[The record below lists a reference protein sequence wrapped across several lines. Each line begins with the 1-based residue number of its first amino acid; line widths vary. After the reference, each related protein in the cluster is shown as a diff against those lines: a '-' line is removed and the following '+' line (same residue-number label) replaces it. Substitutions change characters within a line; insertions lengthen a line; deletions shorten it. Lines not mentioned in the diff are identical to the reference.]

1 MTAVRGGSHLE
12 RIGATWY
19 YHRVVPSDARAE
31 FGKRVVRVSLKTA
44 NRFEAERLEKSHDV
58 EFETRLKKARQTGP
72 GGFPRDPKIRIERM
86 VDEVLVSH
94 VQEGMDIDTALTFSE
109 IAGPDRTAVVQEID
123 RLAGVYDQ
131 HKDNFRQ
138 LMTDLQDVI
147 LSTEDWDRLRPEIV
161 QLVRNH
167 MANRDT
173 EFTVDW
179 AYSKWQAAKERPE
192 QTQTEARRYLDNFKH
207 TTNVQTL
214 SGVRRRHVT
223 DWRDKLKKDGKLAPK
238 SINQRLELVA
248 AILRTGWRDAE
259 LPPADL
265 NRINVPEPVT
275 SNRTSWGR
283 EEILK
288 ALCVL
293 EPHSWAAWMFVIAL
307 TTGTRI
313 GEPTAAMKDWYDPN
327 GFLHLPRQYTKTRSA
342 RVLPIIDLIRPAFA
356 KYVETRPNGGYL
368 FDDAPRPANPKL
380 KIGHETSKWFGRFFD
395 RHNID
400 RVFHELR
407 HTWKEAARVSPI
419 KKEMHDI
426 ISGHGATDVG
436 DKYGGAKPSELST
449 ANETIC
455 KGFLDPEMTTAIQ
468 RLLSQIP

>member
-138 LMTDLQDVI
+138 LMTDLQDMI

-167 MANRDT
+167 M
-173 EFTVDW
+173 
-179 AYSKWQAAKERPE
+179 
-192 QTQTEARRYLDNFKH
+192 
-207 TTNVQTL
+207 
-214 SGVRRRHVT
+214 
-223 DWRDKLKKDGKLAPK
+223 
-238 SINQRLELVA
+238 
-248 AILRTGWRDAE
+248 
-259 LPPADL
+259 
-265 NRINVPEPVT
+265 
-275 SNRTSWGR
+275 
-283 EEILK
+283 
-288 ALCVL
+288 
-293 EPHSWAAWMFVIAL
+293 
-307 TTGTRI
+307 
-313 GEPTAAMKDWYDPN
+313 
-327 GFLHLPRQYTKTRSA
+327 
-342 RVLPIIDLIRPAFA
+342 
-356 KYVETRPNGGYL
+356 
-368 FDDAPRPANPKL
+368 
-380 KIGHETSKWFGRFFD
+380 
-395 RHNID
+395 
-400 RVFHELR
+400 
-407 HTWKEAARVSPI
+407 
-419 KKEMHDI
+419 
-426 ISGHGATDVG
+426 
-436 DKYGGAKPSELST
+436 
-449 ANETIC
+449 
-455 KGFLDPEMTTAIQ
+455 
-468 RLLSQIP
+468 